1 MVTCGRSPAGVDWD
15 APDGLPVQLA
25 FLLLTP
31 VQDEGAQLQI
41 LAAIART
48 MSAEEVRQSLMQ
60 AENAGELWRRLSDVL
75 RSADAQVV
83 PQQRA

>member
-1 MVTCGRSPAGVDWD
+1 M
-15 APDGLPVQLA
+15 QLI

-48 MSAEEVRQSLMQ
+48 MSAEEVRQSLVQ
-60 AENAGELWRRLSDVL
+60 AEDAAELWQRLHDVL
-75 RSADAQVV
+75 QSAEAQVV
-83 PQQRA
+83 PHQPA